1 MLIQNITV
9 LLHKHLVGRLKIE
22 IYGGNYWYL
31 AQISEKVNFLSNEA
45 M

>member
-9 LLHKHLVGRLKIE
+9 LFHKNLVGRLKIE
-22 IYGGNYWYL
+22 IYGGNSWYL
-31 AQISEKVNFLSNEA
+31 VQISEEVNFLSNEA